1 MMARATA
8 LLTAAGLA
16 SAASASIT
24 VSSTFDTNT
33 DGWLLTG
40 DGTGLTWTDAGG
52 NPDGFIEAR
61 DRGAGSIWGFAAPA
75 KFLGDKSA
83 FVGGMLQWD
92 LIELASP
99 GSPNNHPDVTLFGSG
114 MTIVVDAG
122 ENPATTW
129 TSYSVPLSTDADW
142 RMGSLNGSVVTEE
155 QFEMVLASLTGM
167 VIRGEF
173 RSVGGDRSGLDNVV
187 MIPAPASLAMLG
199 AAGLAATRRRR
210 G

>member
-1 MMARATA
+1 MNAHTTA
-8 LLTAAGLA
+8 LLLAAGFA
-16 SAASASIT
+16 TAASASIT
-24 VSSTFDTNT
+24 VSSTFDTDT

-40 DGTGLTWTDAGG
+40 DGTDLMWTDTGG

-61 DRGAGSIWGFAAPA
+61 DRGAGSIWGYAAPS
-75 KFLGDKSA
+75 KFVGDKSA
-83 FVGGMLQWD
+83 FLGGMLEWD

-122 ENPATTW
+122 DNPATTW
-129 TSYSVPLSTDADW
+129 TSYSVSLSTDSDW
-142 RMGSLNGSVVTEE
+142 RMGSLNGSVVTDE
-155 QFEMVLASLTGM
+155 QFAMVLSSLTGM

-199 AAGLAATRRRR
+199 LAGIGIIRRRR